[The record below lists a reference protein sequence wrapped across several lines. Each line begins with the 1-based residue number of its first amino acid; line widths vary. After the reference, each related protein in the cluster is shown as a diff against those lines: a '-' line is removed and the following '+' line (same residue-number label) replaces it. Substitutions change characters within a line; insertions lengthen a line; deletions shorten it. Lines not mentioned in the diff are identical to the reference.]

1 MKDPY
6 TMKARAIIIVD
17 FQIDGGFSEAA
28 AQEQKVKDAIAALA
42 KDNPAIVYTDMEMKE
57 RRGDGKPDV
66 ARMKFRTS

>member
-1 MKDPY
+1 
-6 TMKARAIIIVD
+6 MKARAIIIVD

-28 AQEQKVKDAIAALA
+28 AQEQKVKDAIAALS

-66 ARMKFRTS
+66 SRMKFRTS

>member
-1 MKDPY
+1 
-6 TMKARAIIIVD
+6 MKARAIIIVD